1 MRFKPV
7 FLCAFIFLSSQNVL
21 SCPRECD
28 ESFLPAFRA
37 WEETVWGEGA
47 IISSPRD
54 PAVVDKQLRAELV
67 SKESKEKWDAFI
79 KKIQPADTLH
89 FFVTDRKSWGMLLG
103 YEGYAI
109 VRNGEIVEFFGTF
122 MN

>member
-1 MRFKPV
+1 MRSKYFS
-7 FLCAFIFLSSQNVL
+7 LCAFILLFSQNVL

-28 ESFLPAFRA
+28 ERFLPAFKA
-37 WEETVWGEGA
+37 WEENIWGQGA
-47 IISSPRD
+47 IVSSPRD
-54 PAVVDKQLRAELV
+54 PAVVDKQLRAELGNNGR
-67 SKESKEKWDAFI
+67 WDAFI
-79 KKIQPADTLH
+79 KKLQPGDTLH